1 MEIEKIF
8 LSSKNESNN
17 LEYETTSEYNST
29 EEKNKEKMKTKIK
42 SSIEKKNNL
51 VAQNPRPQIRI
62 NQRTL
67 LLLKR

>member
-17 LEYETTSEYNST
+17 LEYETTSQYNST
-29 EEKNKEKMKTKIK
+29 EENNKEKMKTKIK
-42 SSIEKKNNL
+42 SSIEKKNNVL
-51 VAQNPRPQIRI
+51 NQNTRPQIRI

-67 LLLKR
+67 LLLKK

>member
-29 EEKNKEKMKTKIK
+29 EEMNKEKMKTKIK
-42 SSIEKKNNL
+42 SSIEKKPIELN
-51 VAQNPRPQIRI
+51 QKPRSKVRI

>member
-8 LSSKNESNN
+8 LSSKNESDN

-29 EEKNKEKMKTKIK
+29 EEKMKTKIK
-42 SSIEKKNNL
+42 SSIEKKNNEL
-51 VAQNPRPQIRI
+51 NQKPRPQIRI

-67 LLLKR
+67 LLLKK

>member
-29 EEKNKEKMKTKIK
+29 EEMNKEKMKTKIK
-42 SSIEKKNNL
+42 SSIEKKPIELN
-51 VAQNPRPQIRI
+51 QKQISKVRI

>member
-8 LSSKNESNN
+8 LSSKNENIE

-29 EEKNKEKMKTKIK
+29 EEKNKEKMKSKIK
-42 SSIEKKNNL
+42 SSVEKKTIDLN
-51 VAQNPRPQIRI
+51 QKQRPQIRI